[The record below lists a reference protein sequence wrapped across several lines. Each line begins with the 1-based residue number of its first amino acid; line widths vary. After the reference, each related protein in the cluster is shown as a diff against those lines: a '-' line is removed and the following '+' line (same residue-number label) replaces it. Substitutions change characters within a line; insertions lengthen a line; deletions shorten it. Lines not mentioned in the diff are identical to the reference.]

1 MFTCF
6 FNLQELGIEYEY
18 YFYTCMSTSRD
29 ITLGLLYGYKGVLQ
43 AVSLLFAFQIR
54 KVQVKGLNDAMF
66 IAATIYV
73 TSIILAVTI
82 VSIYSLVELVNVYPV
97 VLGLGLLVGSTAI
110 LALVF
115 VPKVRNNRLVY
126 PSEALMGTKQET
138 LNAMDIN

>member
-1 MFTCF
+1 
-6 FNLQELGIEYEY
+6 
-18 YFYTCMSTSRD
+18 MSTSRD

-54 KVQVKGLNDAMF
+54 NVPVKGLNDAMF

-115 VPKVRNNRLVY
+115 VPKVSKKKVI
-126 PSEALMGTKQET
+126 
-138 LNAMDIN
+138 DIL